1 MHSIPRKQLLQRF
14 FAGVTQS
21 AFLERIGLAD
31 PPLVDYISD
40 LLLRFVHVDDLHRV
54 RNPTGRRLVQV
65 SEMVAEAE
73 QRIGPARREVHRHIG
88 DYTLFWVGMYPE
100 ALYRLRSP
108 DRKDY
113 FIDYSEQG
121 KLSYRI
127 AAAQEEKESDEES
140 VLFLRL
146 SEQFELCSRGLFEV
160 RRELARR
167 DDDVGSIILF

>member
-1 MHSIPRKQLLQRF
+1 MHSIPRQQLLQRF
-14 FAGVTQS
+14 FAGVTQA

-40 LLLRFVHVDDLHRV
+40 LLIRFVHVDDLHRV

-65 SEMVAEAE
+65 AEMVAEAE
-73 QRIGPARREVHRHIG
+73 QRVGPARREVHRHIG

-100 ALYRLRSP
+100 ALYRLKSP

-113 FIDYSEQG
+113 FVDYREQG
-121 KLSYRI
+121 KESYRI
-127 AAAQEEKESDEES
+127 AGTADEEQHEGEN
-140 VLFLRL
+140 VLFMRL

-167 DDDVGSIILF
+167 DDDLGSIILF